1 MKKLAIKSK
10 SVLFKIS
17 NLEKKHKVI
26 TYASLLFLTVS
37 TYFLRTE
44 NQNVKI
50 SYATL
55 QERNNSLKQNMIIF
69 SRNYESFPLP
79 IWQKVKRGNEF
90 IIQYINP
97 EYVNKFGHNFN
108 NNQYALI
115 GKNNFAIFPKKIAQL
130 YYENDVAVSITG
142 KIRESIEESLDKDGN
157 IIKLRVLKWRDI
169 TDNKDTLVNGM
180 VKEFLP
186 YKDLEKSPEE

>member
-55 QERNNSLKQNMIIF
+55 QERSNSLKQNMIIF

>member
-55 QERNNSLKQNMIIF
+55 QERNNSLKQNMIIY

-90 IIQYINP
+90 IVQYINP

-115 GKNNFAIFPKKIAQL
+115 GKNNFALFPKKIAQL

-142 KIRESIEESLDKDGN
+142 KIRESIEESLDKNGN

-169 TDNKDTLVNGM
+169 TDNKDTLINGM
-180 VKEFLP
+180 VKEILP
-186 YKDLEKSPEE
+186 HKKLGKSPKE